1 MPKDTKTKSSAPVSA
16 APKTRR
22 RVVLLVLDG
31 WGYSTVFDG
40 NAIAQADTTNFSR
53 LWKDNPHALLQASGE
68 AVGLPWGEMGN
79 SEVGHLNIGAG
90 RVVPQH
96 LPRISAMI
104 SDGSFFDNEALLAA
118 CQHVNETGGTLHLAG
133 LVSTGGV
140 HAHLRHL
147 IALLDLAR
155 RRDVKDVAIHLFT
168 DGRDTAPTSARGFIK
183 KLENEMKSKGIGRIA
198 TVSGRY
204 YAMDRDNR
212 WDRTRKAFEAI
223 ALAKGA
229 TAPDAAAVIDRS
241 YEKGETDEFIEP
253 TVITS
258 GTVKPRPIEDRDSV
272 IFFNYRPD
280 RVRQL
285 AEAMAHAQFDRFDR
299 DGFSGPGY
307 VVTFTEYEPNLPVH
321 VAFHTMKIKDS
332 LAKVLSDAGVRQC
345 HIAETEKY
353 PHATFFLNGGHEEPY
368 PLEERLLVP
377 SPQVAT
383 YDQQP
388 DMGAKEIADGL
399 LEKIEDP
406 AYGFIMANF
415 ANADMV
421 GHTGDVEATVRAVST
436 VDREL
441 GRIKQACADAG
452 CFLIVTADHGNAEQM
467 VNFTSGEADKEHTT
481 NPVPFILYIPE
492 AEQDSVK
499 IDPDRLSFDQASRP
513 TGLLG
518 DVSPTILK
526 LMGIPAPSGM
536 DGYGLL

>member
-1 MPKDTKTKSSAPVSA
+1 M
-16 APKTRR
+16 
-22 RVVLLVLDG
+22 VLDG

-40 NAIAQADTTNFSR
+40 NAIAQADTTNFAR
-53 LWKDNPHALLQASGE
+53 LWKKNPHTFLQASGE

-90 RVVPQH
+90 RVVQQD

-104 SDGSFFDNEALLAA
+104 SDKSFFDNEALRAA
-118 CQHVNETGGTLHLAG
+118 CQHVNEGGGTLHLAG
-133 LVSTGGV
+133 LASTGGV

-155 RRDVKDVAIHLFT
+155 RQDVKDVAIHLFT
-168 DGRDTAPTSARGFIK
+168 DGRDTPPKSARGFIK
-183 KLENEMKSKGIGRIA
+183 KLTSEMKSKGIGRIA

-212 WDRTRKAFEAI
+212 WDRTRKAFDAI
-223 ALAKGA
+223 ALGKGA
-229 TAPDAAAVIDRS
+229 TAPDAETVVNRA

-253 TVITS
+253 TVIAS
-258 GTVKPRPIEDRDSV
+258 GPVKPRPIEDRDSV

-285 AEAMAHAQFDRFDR
+285 AEAVAHAQFDRFDR
-299 DGFSGPGY
+299 DGFTGPGY

-321 VAFHTMKIKDS
+321 VAFHTREIEDS
-332 LAKVLSDAGVRQC
+332 LAKVLSDAGVRQF

-353 PHATFFLNGGHEEPY
+353 PHATFFLNGSHEEPY
-368 PLEERLLVP
+368 PLEERLLIP
-377 SPQVAT
+377 SPKVAT

-388 DMGAKEIADGL
+388 EMGAKEITDEL
-399 LEKIEDP
+399 LKRIEDP
-406 AYGFIMANF
+406 AYGFIMVNF

-421 GHTGDVEATVRAVST
+421 GHTGDVEATIRAVGT

-441 GRIKQACADAG
+441 GRIGKACADAG

-467 VNFTSGEADKEHTT
+467 MNFTSGERDKEHTT
-481 NPVPFILYIPE
+481 NPVPFILCIPE
-492 AEQDSVK
+492 AARDTVT
-499 IDPDRLSFDQASRP
+499 IDPERLSMDGQSRP

-518 DVSPTILK
+518 DVAPSILK
-526 LMGIPAPSGM
+526 LMGIPEPSGM
-536 DGYGLL
+536 NGYGLL

>member
-1 MPKDTKTKSSAPVSA
+1 MLV
-16 APKTRR
+16 
-22 RVVLLVLDG
+22 VLDG

-229 TAPDAAAVIDRS
+229 TAPDAAAIIDRS

-253 TVITS
+253 TVITP
-258 GTVKPRPIEDRDSV
+258 GTIKPRPIEDRDSV

-321 VAFHTMKIKDS
+321 VAFHTKEIKDS

-368 PLEERLLVP
+368 PLEERFLIP

-399 LEKIEDP
+399 LKKIEDP
-406 AYGFIMANF
+406 DYGFIMVNF

-492 AEQDSVK
+492 AEQDSVT
-499 IDPDRLSFDQASRP
+499 IGPDRLSFDQASRP

-518 DVSPTILK
+518 DVAPTILK